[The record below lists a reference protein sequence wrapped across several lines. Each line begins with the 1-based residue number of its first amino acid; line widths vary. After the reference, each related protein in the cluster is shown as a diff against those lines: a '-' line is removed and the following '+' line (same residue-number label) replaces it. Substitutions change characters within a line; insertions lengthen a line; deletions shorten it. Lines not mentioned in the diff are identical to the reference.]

1 MKYFSGLSNAKSRE
15 AHMSYLAREV
25 GNIWRCSSREKGNM
39 INEFKYGQTWNNWP
53 SPLSLSLNS
62 TFKQRIKW
70 NSQVFLFV
78 SFYREGRRIG
88 IAANSSVQTVTK
100 LQTFE
105 EFALC
110 KSVTQSE
117 VTFIV
122 YSEPV
127 ESRHLNINFS

>member
-1 MKYFSGLSNAKSRE
+1 MKYFSGLSNAKSKE

-25 GNIWRCSSREKGNM
+25 GNIWRCSSWEKGNM

-70 NSQVFLFV
+70 NSKVFLFV
-78 SFYREGRRIG
+78 SFYREGRRIV

-100 LQTFE
+100 LQTFVIKNLKNSRC
-105 EFALC
+105 ANLLPNR
-110 KSVTQSE
+110 KSHLLFILSQSKAD
-117 VTFIV
+117 I
-122 YSEPV
+122 
-127 ESRHLNINFS
+127 

>member
-70 NSQVFLFV
+70 NSKVFLFV

-100 LQTFE
+100 LQTFVIKNLKNSRC
-105 EFALC
+105 ANLLPNR
-110 KSVTQSE
+110 KSHLLFILSQSKAD
-117 VTFIV
+117 I
-122 YSEPV
+122 
-127 ESRHLNINFS
+127 

>member
-70 NSQVFLFV
+70 NSKVFLFV

-100 LQTFE
+100 LQTFVIKNLKNSRC
-105 EFALC
+105 ANLSPNR
-110 KSVTQSE
+110 KSHLLFILSQSKPD
-117 VTFIV
+117 I
-122 YSEPV
+122 
-127 ESRHLNINFS
+127 

>member
-1 MKYFSGLSNAKSRE
+1 MKYFSGLSNAKSKE

-25 GNIWRCSSREKGNM
+25 GNIWRCSSWEKGNM

-100 LQTFE
+100 LRTFVIKNLKNSRC
-105 EFALC
+105 ANLLPNR
-110 KSVTQSE
+110 KSHLLFILSQSKAD
-117 VTFIV
+117 I
-122 YSEPV
+122 
-127 ESRHLNINFS
+127 